1 MCLQHFAEFGG
12 AVWQRYMSRTVISLL
27 RARQWRQR
35 IRSLRRTHAVNTTWT
50 LRHRRVDWKC
60 RTREWRPFA
69 SIRPYAVR
77 NTAISSKRNIY
88 LYLFHQIMVAVAW
101 NTANIIYSK
110 TSRHVTNVL
119 YSSEVVSI
127 FIWQTEELLF
137 RPALYITQHTL
148 RWCLHKVRHG
158 TSKHISLHG
167 KHSNVSA
174 LFYIDWLERN
184 TYFEINSP
192 FAPSVSRS
200 AFSGPAFSAPLIDD
214 WTTSFDHRSC
224 PSIHPS
230 IRPSVCRSFLSL
242 SAASVS
248 AADMTRRRPAARGHW
263 DAPRR
268 PLTASALH

>member
-1 MCLQHFAEFGG
+1 
-12 AVWQRYMSRTVISLL
+12 
-27 RARQWRQR
+27 
-35 IRSLRRTHAVNTTWT
+35 
-50 LRHRRVDWKC
+50 
-60 RTREWRPFA
+60 
-69 SIRPYAVR
+69 
-77 NTAISSKRNIY
+77 
-88 LYLFHQIMVAVAW
+88 MVAVAW

-148 RWCLHKVRHG
+148 RWCMHKKVRHG

-242 SAASVS
+242 SRPPLSPQPIWHAAGRPRGVIGMRHGVHWPHQLSIKLTKLTGPAAAAAAAAGRHTSSVS
-248 AADMTRRRPAARGHW
+248 PYI
-263 DAPRR
+263 
-268 PLTASALH
+268 